1 MQVLQSIQ
9 WLPFEKKEFVEMQNF
24 KNFRA
29 QLAKLEQR
37 KSKQKEDTKPLYH
50 LPKYRKFL
58 FNIIN

>member
-1 MQVLQSIQ
+1 
-9 WLPFEKKEFVEMQNF
+9 MQNF